1 MKDHVSP
8 SQVSTFKRCARLWAY
23 TALEGRRE
31 PPSGARHLGSSF
43 HRAAE
48 AANRSKLET
57 RETMP
62 IDEIEDRYSVA
73 FRETD
78 PSGIQWGEDK
88 RDKTYDDG
96 AAITRLFGATSA
108 RETQPVLMEQEVI
121 VPPDE
126 FDGLPIMCRIDLVD
140 DQGRVIDYKTTSKA
154 PSADS
159 ADDSDQLTAYAA
171 AHRVQ
176 FGHLPSALVLDY
188 FVRPLKQT
196 PLGRR
201 FPMPATRTSEQI
213 GIWFEDIKAV
223 TSQMRHSEGTGLFP
237 YADPSSWWCGPKA
250 CGFFNECPG
259 GAARRTQ
266 VAFPDLA
273 SEAPLTSQE
282 ALA

>member
-1 MKDHVSP
+1 MKDHISP
-8 SQVSTFKRCARLWAY
+8 SQVATFKRCARLWAY

-48 AANRSKLET
+48 AANRAKLRT
-57 RETMP
+57 RQTMP
-62 IDEIEDRYSVA
+62 IDEIEDRYAEA
-73 FRETD
+73 FREVP
-78 PSGIQWGEDK
+78 PSEIQWGEDK

-96 AAITRLFGATSA
+96 AAIARLFGATSA
-108 RETQPVLMEQEVI
+108 REVQPVLMEQEVI
-121 VPPDE
+121 VPADD
-126 FDGLPIMCRIDLVD
+126 FDGLPIVCRIDLVD
-140 DQGRVIDYKTTSKA
+140 EHGRVIDYKTTSKA

-159 ADDSDQLTAYAA
+159 AEDSDQLTAYAA

-201 FPMPATRTSEQI
+201 FPMPATRTDGQI
-213 GIWFEDIKAV
+213 GIWFDDLKAT
-223 TSQMRHSEGTGLFP
+223 TSQMRHAEGTGLFP
-237 YADPSSWWCGPKA
+237 YADPSSWWCGPRS

-266 VAFPDLA
+266 VAFPETTSGA
-273 SEAPLTSQE
+273 SESPQE
-282 ALA
+282 AFA